1 VDEAGDGGGLGPVR
15 IPLQFVVEQFGGRYG
30 QRDGIRARLGQ
41 SSGGQNPVDG
51 GLLSPSDGTEV
62 ARVSSTV
69 GGAMAVLVRACRCA
83 DARGMSGEPPRLAPN
98 TIRRT
103 IFDQVHNVTGSP
115 CCGATPAGTTPW
127 APLNVA
133 PCRRYSDNSTVGTE
147 YGTAR
152 PRRSTLRASVVSWR
166 HCSSQ
171 PSTHVTHQKIGKS
184 RNCAD
189 LQSANPLAGGSSPAA
204 PLPSQ
209 SCSPAQRCVSA
220 SRRRPN
226 SRPVRPVRAGL
237 QRRCVLPAHRP
248 IRPP

>member
-1 VDEAGDGGGLGPVR
+1 MAAVLARSGFHCS
-15 IPLQFVVEQFGGRYG
+15 FVVEQFGGRYG

-133 PCRRYSDNSTVGTE
+133 PCRRYSD
-147 YGTAR
+147 
-152 PRRSTLRASVVSWR
+152 ASPPWA
-166 HCSSQ
+166 
-171 PSTHVTHQKIGKS
+171 PSTAPPARAVYAMRLGS
-184 RNCAD
+184 FVAALLLAAVYPCATPED
-189 LQSANPLAGGSSPAA
+189 
-204 PLPSQ
+204 
-209 SCSPAQRCVSA
+209 R
-220 SRRRPN
+220 
-226 SRPVRPVRAGL
+226 
-237 QRRCVLPAHRP
+237 
-248 IRPP
+248 

>member
-1 VDEAGDGGGLGPVR
+1 MAAVLARSGFHCS
-15 IPLQFVVEQFGGRYG
+15 FVVEQFGGRYG
-30 QRDGIRARLGQ
+30 QRDRIRARLGQ

-62 ARVSSTV
+62 ARVKF
-69 GGAMAVLVRACRCA
+69 
-83 DARGMSGEPPRLAPN
+83 DARWCDGGVGEGLPL
-98 TIRRT
+98 RRCPWYEWRT
-103 IFDQVHNVTGSP
+103 AKVSSQHNSPHHLRPSPQRPGSP

-152 PRRSTLRASVVSWR
+152 SQRSTLCASVVSWL

-171 PSTHVTHQKIGKS
+171 PSTHVPHQKIGKN
-184 RNCAD
+184 RNRAD

-209 SCSPAQRCVSA
+209 SCSPAQPRVSA

-226 SRPVRPVRAGL
+226 SRPGRPVRAEL
-237 QRRCVLPAHRP
+237 QRRCVLAAQR
-248 IRPP
+248 